1 MLTVVIVINLLISL
15 LCLSV
20 AWRVWKL
27 RRQLATVADILRAA
41 ERSTQRVLHQAPNF
55 VHQRQSGIHGLRER
69 SQQLELQLQKIK
81 QVLILLGLAQGVW
94 RSLVMRSS
102 LRLTFEKNKGKQKY
116 RSAKPLHKNAKIA
129 ETGRSD
135 RYL

>member
-1 MLTVVIVINLLISL
+1 MLTVIIVINLLISL

-41 ERSTQRVLHQAPNF
+41 ERSTYTVLHKAPNF
-55 VHQRQSGIHGLRER
+55 IHQRQSGVHGLRER

-81 QVLILLGLAQGVW
+81 QVLILLGLAQRVW
-94 RSLVMRSS
+94 RSTIMRSS
-102 LRLTFEKNKGKQKY
+102 LRLTSGKSKGKHKY
-116 RSAKPLHKNAKIA
+116 SSAKPWHKNAKIT
-129 ETGRSD
+129 ETKRGQR
-135 RYL
+135 